1 MHRVKAV
8 KIALLFLLL
17 AAVAAASVFFFLR
30 ENRDEWLDREEAQ
43 HIALLDAGTSEGLV
57 YDMSVR
63 LKTDGERT
71 VYEIGFRDYQALYFY
86 VVD

>member
-1 MHRVKAV
+1 
-8 KIALLFLLL
+8 
-17 AAVAAASVFFFLR
+17 
-30 ENRDEWLDREEAQ
+30 

-86 VVD
+86 VVDAGNGEILNKSRTDS